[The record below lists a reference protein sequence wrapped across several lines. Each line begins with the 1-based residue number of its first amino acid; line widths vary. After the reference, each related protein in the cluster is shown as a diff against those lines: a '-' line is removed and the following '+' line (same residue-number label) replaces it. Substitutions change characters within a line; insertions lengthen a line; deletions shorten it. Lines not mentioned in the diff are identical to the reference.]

1 MGLIPKI
8 SLTLQVYI
16 YSYLYEADDSITK
29 AQMHMHAPL
38 VLGMAT
44 GTAWSFGLFVVS
56 FAQENWPIEQCE
68 YFVTHD
74 CTGENI

>member
-1 MGLIPKI
+1 MRLFSKLKGSICDNI
-8 SLTLQVYI
+8 MIHTIILQVYI
-16 YSYLYEADDSITK
+16 YSYLYEADNEITK

-56 FAQENWPIEQCE
+56 TAFT
-68 YFVTHD
+68 VL
-74 CTGENI
+74 

>member
-1 MGLIPKI
+1 MSSDYRVDP
-8 SLTLQVYI
+8 QVYI
-16 YSYLYEADDSITK
+16 YSYLYKADETITK

-56 FAQENWPIEQCE
+56 NSGLI
-68 YFVTHD
+68 V
-74 CTGENI
+74 IVIVL